1 MITAGNILY
10 SYINF
15 NYLPK
20 ADLLEDKVL
29 REFTLKLKETTRQSI
44 IDNQVFNGISPIG
57 MSLESLK
64 NEVAVSYLKHKINDN
79 YKRQLNSLTT
89 GDFNEESIVRAFPE
103 IADSDLLDLPRAIS
117 AKDLP
122 IEEVK
127 FKPFYSEWDRVFS
140 GLINTD
146 YVLIYGLT
154 GTGKCH
160 GKGVEV
166 IMYDG
171 SLKKV
176 EDVTVGDLLMGDDS
190 QPRKVLNVVRGKDK
204 LYKVNQENGD
214 SYTVNS
220 EHILSLKG
228 STFSHEKTSK
238 YHYGNITDISIKDY
252 LKENKSFKKLV
263 KGYKVGVEFKD
274 KPLPLDPYLL
284 GVWLGDG
291 TSANSQ
297 ITLGDKD
304 SESIIQYI
312 SNIEGIKVNLFNIK
326 DKKGSKTFNIA
337 GDIYREN
344 HFLNFLRDHA
354 LINNKHIPFDFKTC
368 SRQQRLLLLAGLLD
382 TDGYNDADKSY
393 EITQKNKSLANDIVF
408 LCRSL
413 GFRCTMRETV
423 KKCQNDFSIYISGDN
438 LNTVPMQVERKKIK
452 EQNKRTFQ
460 DLTKINVEYIE
471 EGDYYGFEL
480 DGNHRYLLADFTVT
494 HNSSIQSRIIAD
506 AIKRKIKV
514 ASYQTEMSLS
524 QSRIYIYGSF
534 LDLIPHEATAYFE
547 DKRDELLYLNSK
559 LGEYL
564 ILPSQNSFNWTTFEK
579 LFESDAEIIFLDQI
593 SSALGQMGKIENEAN
608 VAEFSKKVQALV
620 MKYKKPV
627 FVNHQE
633 TFRTATAAEL
643 EKKPDQQF
651 VGLQTPRYASSVLM
665 DLTLALLIRKNETN
679 QRTIQITK
687 DRFRGIASL
696 DSFYCDI
703 NNKTGQI
710 EGDIVKSKRV
720 MDKLSQVDVRL
731 TLKELGF

>member
-10 SYINF
+10 AMINF

-29 REFTLKLKETTRQSI
+29 REFTLKLKETDRNSI
-44 IDNQVFNGISPIG
+44 IDAQVFNGISPIG
-57 MSLESLK
+57 ISLESLK
-64 NEVAVSYLKHKINDN
+64 NEIAVSYLKHKINDN
-79 YKRQLNSLTT
+79 YKRQLNALTT
-89 GDFNEESIVRAFPE
+89 GDFAEDSIVKAFPE
-103 IADSDLLDLPRAIS
+103 ITDSDLLDLPRAIS

-154 GTGKCH
+154 GTGK
-160 GKGVEV
+160 
-166 IMYDG
+166 
-171 SLKKV
+171 
-176 EDVTVGDLLMGDDS
+176 
-190 QPRKVLNVVRGKDK
+190 
-204 LYKVNQENGD
+204 
-214 SYTVNS
+214 
-220 EHILSLKG
+220 
-228 STFSHEKTSK
+228 
-238 YHYGNITDISIKDY
+238 
-252 LKENKSFKKLV
+252 
-263 KGYKVGVEFKD
+263 
-274 KPLPLDPYLL
+274 
-284 GVWLGDG
+284 
-291 TSANSQ
+291 
-297 ITLGDKD
+297 
-304 SESIIQYI
+304 
-312 SNIEGIKVNLFNIK
+312 
-326 DKKGSKTFNIA
+326 
-337 GDIYREN
+337 
-344 HFLNFLRDHA
+344 
-354 LINNKHIPFDFKTC
+354 
-368 SRQQRLLLLAGLLD
+368 
-382 TDGYNDADKSY
+382 
-393 EITQKNKSLANDIVF
+393 
-408 LCRSL
+408 
-413 GFRCTMRETV
+413 
-423 KKCQNDFSIYISGDN
+423 
-438 LNTVPMQVERKKIK
+438 
-452 EQNKRTFQ
+452 
-460 DLTKINVEYIE
+460 
-471 EGDYYGFEL
+471 
-480 DGNHRYLLADFTVT
+480 
-494 HNSSIQSRIIAD
+494 SSIQSRIIAD

-703 NNKTGQI
+703 NNKTGKI
-710 EGDIVKSKRV
+710 EGDVVKSKRV
-720 MDKLSQVDVRL
+720 MDKLSQVNVKL